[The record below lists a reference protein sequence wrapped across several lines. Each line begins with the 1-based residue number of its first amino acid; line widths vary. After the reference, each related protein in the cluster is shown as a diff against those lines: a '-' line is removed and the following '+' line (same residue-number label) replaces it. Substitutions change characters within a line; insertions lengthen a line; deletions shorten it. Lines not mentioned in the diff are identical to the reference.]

1 MFMPTIFRTNFVNDF
16 FDDKFWVPVNYETN
30 NVKEYGMSADVKEYD
45 DRFELDLELPGYKK
59 EDIKAELK
67 EGYLNVSAEHSEE
80 KEEKDEIGKYIRKE
94 RYTGSTMRR
103 FYVGKDITKED
114 IRANFENG
122 ILKIDI
128 PKKEPVAI
136 ENKNQ
141 CIAIG

>member
-45 DRFELDLELPGYKK
+45 DRFELDLELQGYKK